1 MSGARSQAMWV
12 AAAAA
17 GLEVVT
23 GAGLVVAPSLLAK
36 LLFASEMNAS
46 GDLVGR
52 ISGLVMLCLA
62 LGCWPRGAFKG
73 EDRQTLAPLIAL
85 SLLATV
91 FLIYVGMGG
100 VNVGVLLWPA
110 AATHL
115 VLTILLTRAWMSRR
129 AAG

>member
-23 GAGLVVAPSLLAK
+23 GAGLVVAPSLLAR
-36 LLFASEMNAS
+36 LLFGSEMNAS

-62 LGCWPRGAFKG
+62 IGYWPRAYEG
-73 EDRQTLAPLIAL
+73 EDRHALPPLIAL
-85 SLLATV
+85 SLLAAV

-100 VNVGVLLWPA
+100 VKVGVLLWPA
-110 AATHL
+110 TATHL
-115 VLTILLTRAWMSRR
+115 VLTILLMRAWMSRR
-129 AAG
+129 PAE

>member
-1 MSGARSQAMWV
+1 MSGAWSQATWV
-12 AAAAA
+12 AAAA

-23 GAGLVVAPSLLAK
+23 GAGLVVAPSLLAR
-36 LLFASEMNAS
+36 LLFGSEMNAS

-62 LGCWPRGAFKG
+62 LGCWPRAFEG
-73 EDRQTLAPLIAL
+73 EDRHAVVPLLAL

-91 FLIYVGMGG
+91 YLVYVGMGG

-110 AATHL
+110 TAAHL
-115 VLTILLTRAWMSRR
+115 ILAVLLGRAWMRQR

>member
-1 MSGARSQAMWV
+1 MWI
-12 AAAAA
+12 ASAAA

-23 GAGLVVAPSLLAK
+23 GAGLVVAPSLLAR
-36 LLFASEMNAS
+36 LLFGSELNAS

-62 LGCWPRGAFKG
+62 LGCWPRAFDG
-73 EDRQTLAPLIAL
+73 EDRQALAPLIAL

-91 FLIYVGMGG
+91 YLVYVGMGG

-115 VLTILLTRAWMSRR
+115 ILAILLARAWMSRR
-129 AAG
+129 ATG

>member
-23 GAGLVVAPSLLAK
+23 GAGLVVAPSLLAR
-36 LLFASEMNAS
+36 LQFGSEMNAS

-62 LGCWPRGAFKG
+62 LGCWPRAFEG
-73 EDRQTLAPLIAL
+73 EDQQALAPLIAL

-91 FLIYVGMGG
+91 CLIH
-100 VNVGVLLWPA
+100 VGVGGPSEGDQ
-110 AATHL
+110 
-115 VLTILLTRAWMSRR
+115 RYE
-129 AAG
+129 

>member
-17 GLEVVT
+17 GLEVAT
-23 GAGLVVAPSLLAK
+23 GAGLVVAPSLLAR
-36 LLFASEMNAS
+36 LLFGSEMNVS

-62 LGCWPRGAFKG
+62 LGCWPRALEG
-73 EDRQTLAPLIAL
+73 EDWQALPPLIAL
-85 SLLATV
+85 SLLAAV
-91 FLIYVGMGG
+91 YLIYVGMGG

-115 VLTILLTRAWMSRR
+115 VLAILLGRAWMSRR

>member
-1 MSGARSQAMWV
+1 MSGARSQAIWI

-23 GAGLVVAPSLLAK
+23 GVGLVIAPSLLAR
-36 LLFASEMNAS
+36 LLFGAEMNAS

-52 ISGLVMLCLA
+52 IAGLVMLCLA
-62 LGCWPRGAFKG
+62 LGCWPRAFEG
-73 EDRQTLAPLIAL
+73 EHRQVLAPLLAL

-91 FLIYVGMGG
+91 YLIYVGMGG

-110 AATHL
+110 AGVHL
-115 VLTILLTRAWMSRR
+115 ILAILLARAWMSRQT
-129 AAG
+129 AG

>member
-1 MSGARSQAMWV
+1 MSGARSQGTWV
-12 AAAAA
+12 VAAAA

-23 GAGLVVAPSLLAK
+23 GAGLVVAPSLLAR
-36 LLFASEMNAS
+36 LLFGSEMNAS

-62 LGCWPRGAFKG
+62 LGCWPRAFEG
-73 EDRQTLAPLIAL
+73 EDRQALAPLIAL

-91 FLIYVGMGG
+91 YLIYVGMGG

-115 VLTILLTRAWMSRR
+115 ILAILLARAWMSRR

>member
-1 MSGARSQAMWV
+1 MTGARSQAMWV
-12 AAAAA
+12 AVAAA

-23 GAGLVVAPSLLAK
+23 GAGLVVAPSLLAR
-36 LLFASEMNAS
+36 LLFGSEMNAS

-62 LGCWPRGAFKG
+62 LGCWPRAFEG
-73 EDRQTLAPLIAL
+73 EDRQALTPLIAL

-91 FLIYVGMGG
+91 FLLYVGMGG

-115 VLTILLTRAWMSRR
+115 ILAILLARGWMRRR
-129 AAG
+129 AVG

>member
-23 GAGLVVAPSLLAK
+23 GAGLVVAPSLLAR
-36 LLFASEMNAS
+36 LLFGSEMNAS

-62 LGCWPRGAFKG
+62 LGCWPHGLEG
-73 EDRQTLAPLIAL
+73 EDRQALVPLIML

-91 FLIYVGMGG
+91 FLIYIGMGG
-100 VNVGVLLWPA
+100 VNVGELLWPA
-110 AATHL
+110 VAAHL
-115 VLTILLTRAWMSRR
+115 ILAILLTRAWMTRR
-129 AAG
+129 PPR